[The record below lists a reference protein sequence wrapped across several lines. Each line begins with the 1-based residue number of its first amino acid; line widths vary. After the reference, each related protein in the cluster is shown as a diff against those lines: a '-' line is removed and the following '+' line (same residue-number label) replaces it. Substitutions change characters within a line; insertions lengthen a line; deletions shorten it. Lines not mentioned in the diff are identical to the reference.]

1 LLSRPHNDKRYL
13 NAVEM
18 QWLGARILQQDVEIQ
33 ELERSAVFDERAI
46 RAHDYVDRVL
56 GGNSPGLGKTE

>member
-1 LLSRPHNDKRYL
+1 
-13 NAVEM
+13 M

-33 ELERSAVFDERAI
+33 ELEGSAVFDERAI

>member
-1 LLSRPHNDKRYL
+1 
-13 NAVEM
+13 M